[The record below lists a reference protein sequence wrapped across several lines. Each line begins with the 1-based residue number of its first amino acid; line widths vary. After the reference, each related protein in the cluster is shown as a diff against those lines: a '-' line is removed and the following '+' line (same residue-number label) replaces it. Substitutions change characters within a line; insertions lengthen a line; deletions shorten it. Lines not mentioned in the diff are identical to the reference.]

1 MRARGA
7 ETIAGGV
14 LRLANGEWP
23 AAILTSSEAKDT
35 EAALPAWAN
44 IAAPEAQRPAQ
55 PLSPSD
61 LGGAKALPGESLS
74 LTEDQAKARGTAVH
88 LLLEHLPAF
97 APADWPSAAANLI
110 PDATLCSDALEE
122 AQRLLQTSDLAWL
135 FTPDSLAEAP
145 FCARIGSSLISGS
158 IDRLIVT
165 ADRITI
171 VDFKSNTV
179 VPKSADQVPEGI
191 LRQMG
196 AYVAAL
202 RQVYPGRS
210 VQPFILWTRS
220 AQLMPLAP
228 DIVSAALDRAAIP

>member
-1 MRARGA
+1 MA
-7 ETIAGGV
+7 EAGIAVRMTVPKGYAGGY
-14 LRLANGEWP
+14 R
-23 AAILTSSEAKDT
+23 AAMQSRS
-35 EAALPAWAN
+35 PQN
-44 IAAPEAQRPAQ
+44 APIE
-55 PLSPSD
+55 
-61 LGGAKALPGESLS
+61 
-74 LTEDQAKARGTAVH
+74 RGTPIA
-88 LLLEHLPAF
+88 
-97 APADWPSAAANLI
+97 
-110 PDATLCSDALEE
+110 
-122 AQRLLQTSDLAWL
+122 
-135 FTPDSLAEAP
+135 
-145 FCARIGSSLISGS
+145 
-158 IDRLIVT
+158 RLIVT
-165 ADRITI
+165 PDRITI

>member
-1 MRARGA
+1 MT
-7 ETIAGGV
+7 TIALSDKLQIITAAQTQPSEKSV
-14 LRLANGEWP
+14 ADFALAMGLDPGQVKE
-23 AAILTSSEAKDT
+23 LFGSS
-35 EAALPAWAN
+35 
-44 IAAPEAQRPAQ
+44 
-55 PLSPSD
+55 
-61 LGGAKALPGESLS
+61 
-74 LTEDQAKARGTAVH
+74 
-88 LLLEHLPAF
+88 
-97 APADWPSAAANLI
+97 SAAANLI
-110 PDATLCSDALEE
+110 PDAALCSDALEE
-122 AQRLLQTSDLAWL
+122 AQRLLQTPDLAWL

-145 FCARIGSSLISGS
+145 FCARIGSSLLNGS

-165 ADRITI
+165 PDRITI

-228 DIVSAALDRAAIP
+228 DIMSAALDRAAIP

>member
-1 MRARGA
+1 MR
-7 ETIAGGV
+7 T
-14 LRLANGEWP
+14 LASLCL
-23 AAILTSSEAKDT
+23 ATALT
-35 EAALPAWAN
+35 
-44 IAAPEAQRPAQ
+44 
-55 PLSPSD
+55 
-61 LGGAKALPGESLS
+61 
-74 LTEDQAKARGTAVH
+74 
-88 LLLEHLPAF
+88 
-97 APADWPSAAANLI
+97 AAAGI
-110 PDATLCSDALEE
+110 PASA
-122 AQRLLQTSDLAWL
+122 
-135 FTPDSLAEAP
+135 
-145 FCARIGSSLISGS
+145 
-158 IDRLIVT
+158 

-228 DIVSAALDRAAIP
+228 DIMSAALDRAAIP